1 VSVEVVERVQRVVV
15 VVLVLLYGVGGE
27 MVGRR

>member
-1 VSVEVVERVQRVVV
+1 VSVEVVERVQRVV